1 MKLALSDRRVPKAKG
16 LWASNDYVIESCLG
30 EETYKGTRTYG
41 RVPGD
46 MRDMTRRS
54 RVSHARRRASLP
66 PALSPLI
73 LVLAALPLA
82 TLPLNVGLVALPLI
96 VVLAALALNVIL
108 VALPLIV
115 ALAAL
120 LLKEGLAALLLKEGL
135 AALLLKIG

>member
-1 MKLALSDRRVPKAKG
+1 MKLALPDRRVPKAKG

-54 RVSHARRRASLP
+54 RISHARRRASLP

-82 TLPLNVGLVALPLI
+82 TLPLNVGHGRHSAPMSLHHI
-96 VVLAALALNVIL
+96 RKAAVR
-108 VALPLIV
+108 P
-115 ALAAL
+115 
-120 LLKEGLAALLLKEGL
+120 EEET
-135 AALLLKIG
+135 